1 MKAFPRLLD
10 KIAII
15 TGAARG
21 IGRGIARCLA
31 DEGAHVVIADLAS
44 QAEAAALAVQEIEQL
59 GRQALYYPTDVSQR
73 DQVQALFDACLTR
86 FGRIDIAVSNAAF
99 SIRQPVIEVEWEK
112 ALRTIEV
119 TQFGAFHTCQAAA
132 QRMVAQGQGGK
143 IVLICS
149 VVYEIP
155 HLHSAAYNMSKAA
168 LHQLTR
174 TLARELLPHRINV
187 NSINPGWIDTP
198 GERAF
203 TPDAEIQRLA
213 PLQPWGR
220 LGTPDD
226 IGRAA
231 VFLSSDDAD
240 FVTGSSLTVDGG
252 YWINLKP
259 DW

>member
-1 MKAFPRLLD
+1 MKPSPRLLD
-10 KIAII
+10 KVAVI

-31 DEGAHVVIADLAS
+31 DEGAHVVIADLPT
-44 QAEAAALAVQEIEQL
+44 QAEAATDLVDEVERL
-59 GRQALYYPTDVSQR
+59 GRTALFLPTDVSQR
-73 DQVQALFDACLTR
+73 EQVQSLFDGCLEH
-86 FGRIDIAVSNAAF
+86 FGRLDIAVSNAAF
-99 SIRQPVIEVEWEK
+99 SIRQPVIEAEWEK

-119 TQFGAFHTCQAAA
+119 TQFGAYHTCQAAA
-132 QRMVAQGQGGK
+132 QRMVAQGHGGK
-143 IVLICS
+143 IVLISS
-149 VVYEIP
+149 VLYEIP
-155 HLHSAAYNMSKAA
+155 HLHSSAYNMSKAA
-168 LHQLTR
+168 IHQLTR
-174 TLARELLPHRINV
+174 TLAREMLPHRINV

-240 FVTGSSLTVDGG
+240 YITGSALTVDGG
-252 YWINLKP
+252 YWINLTP